1 MQLDTIGKNIRKYR
15 LMKKFRQ
22 EDLAEKAGLTTNY
35 IGMVE
40 RGEKIPSLETFI
52 KILNAL
58 EVSSDMVL
66 TDVLETGYTVK
77 NSILNEKLAKL
88 APEDRSKIYE
98 VIDTL
103 LKHSKQIA
111 PSIMRNKTGGRK
123 NND

>member
-1 MQLDTIGKNIRKYR
+1 MKLDTIGKNIRKYR
-15 LMKKFRQ
+15 LAKKLRQ
-22 EDLAEKAGLTTNY
+22 EDLAEKAGLSANY

-111 PSIMRNKTGGRK
+111 P
-123 NND
+123 

>member
-58 EVSSDMVL
+58 EVSSDMIL
-66 TDVLETGYTVK
+66 ADVLETGYTVK

-103 LKHSKQIA
+103 LKHSKQIT
-111 PSIMRNKTGGRK
+111 P
-123 NND
+123 